1 MALDIFRKKYIGEVL
16 LNKNYITKEQ
26 LQEAIRESAGKKQKL
41 GEYLISK
48 NYITESDF
56 LECLGI
62 SLGIEYVKLEDL
74 AIEEKAFINFD
85 EKNARKYSA
94 IPINVTDETMT
105 VAMDDPTNVVYR
117 DEISKITGKKI
128 SVVLSSK
135 ADIFSAIEK
144 YYVRS
149 SLGED
154 DGTESSGDEIRIED
168 ESNAIDEN
176 DVSDADAAPVVKY
189 VNSIFFDAVAKK
201 ASDIHLEPFEKSIS
215 LRMRIDGELRDMHAP
230 AKKYYPAIVSRIK
243 IMSYLDIAERR
254 LPQDGKCR
262 INVLNQRIDVR
273 VSIIPT
279 IWGEKIVLRILAK
292 SLFGL
297 DINRVGFSDRE
308 LNFFKESITAPYGMI
323 LVTGPTSSGKTTTLY
338 SALSTINQPDINIVT
353 VEDPVEYEM
362 KGINQVNVRP
372 NIGLDFAMVLRT
384 FMRQDPDVIL
394 VGEIRDSETAK
405 IAIQAA
411 LTGHLVLSTLHTN
424 DTVSTI
430 SRMVFMGVEEYLL
443 ADALNLVIAQRLVRV
458 ICPNCKKELKDVP
471 EDVYR
476 KLGIDKSVKIYA
488 GAGCRS
494 CDGTGYRGRTAIF
507 EMLNV
512 TSELKDAISR
522 GAGYAE
528 LRKIA
533 NDQGLVSLR
542 QAAIKKLEEGVTTI
556 EEVLTTT
563 VIEK

>member
-1 MALDIFRKKYIGEVL
+1 MALDIFRKKFIGEVL
-16 LNKNYITKEQ
+16 LSKGYITKEQ
-26 LQEAIRESAGKKQKL
+26 LQEGIRESAGKKQKL

-48 NYITESDF
+48 NYVTEPDF

-74 AIEEKAFINFD
+74 VIEEKVFLNFD
-85 EKNARKYSA
+85 EKSARKYSSF
-94 IPINVTDETMT
+94 PISISEETMT
-105 VAMDDPTNVVYR
+105 IAMDDPTNVVYR

-128 SVVLSSK
+128 SVVLASK
-135 ADIFSAIEK
+135 ADIFSAIER

-149 SLGED
+149 SLGE
-154 DGTESSGDEIRIED
+154 SGED
-168 ESNAIDEN
+168 EVRLEEETTVIDEDDIN
-176 DVSDADAAPVVKY
+176 DADAAPVVKY

-201 ASDIHLEPFEKSIS
+201 ASDIHLEPFEKNVS
-215 LRMRIDGELRDMHAP
+215 LRMRIDGELRNMHAP

-243 IMSYLDIAERR
+243 IMSFLDIAERR

-297 DINRVGFSDRE
+297 DINRVGFSERE
-308 LNFFKESITAPYGMI
+308 LKFFKESIMAPYGML

-443 ADALNLVIAQRLVRV
+443 ADALNLIIAQRLVRV
-458 ICPNCKKELKDVP
+458 ICPNCKREKKNIP
-471 EDVYR
+471 EDIYT
-476 KLGIDKSVKIYA
+476 KLGIAKPFPIYE

-512 TSELKDAISR
+512 TSEMKDAISR

-542 QAAIKKLEEGVTTI
+542 QAALKKLEEGVTTI
-556 EEVLTTT
+556 EEVLATT
-563 VIEK
+563 VTEK